1 MDELEEIPSI
11 LADVAHMPARVK
23 CACLRMAK
31 GNARKKG
38 LAANARHVM
47 NNRFRF
53 DAPSVADEEELDD
66 QLVAYNLQ
74 KVPCRQEEPLLNS
87 AAAPIMKKELVG
99 GVLACSILW
108 NILSIESVWVAENYR
123 GQGIAARL
131 LKRSR
136 EEEAKAAGCYM
147 AQLDTFDFQAPG
159 FYEKQGYEIFG
170 TLIMHQRDIHI
181 IT

>member
-1 MDELEEIPSI
+1 
-11 LADVAHMPARVK
+11 
-23 CACLRMAK
+23 
-31 GNARKKG
+31 
-38 LAANARHVM
+38 M

-66 QLVAYNLQ
+66 QLVAYNLR
-74 KVPCRQEEPLLNS
+74 KVPCRQGEPFVKFCRCAYNE
-87 AAAPIMKKELVG
+87 KNELVG

-123 GQGIAARL
+123 GRGIAARL
-131 LKRSR
+131 LKEV

-170 TLIMHQRDIHI
+170 TLTNAPKGHTHYYMKK
-181 IT
+181 TL

>member
-1 MDELEEIPSI
+1 
-11 LADVAHMPARVK
+11 
-23 CACLRMAK
+23 
-31 GNARKKG
+31 
-38 LAANARHVM
+38 M

-66 QLVAYNLQ
+66 QLVAYNLR
-74 KVPCRQEEPLLNS
+74 KVPCRQGEPFVKFCRCAYNE
-87 AAAPIMKKELVG
+87 KNELVG

-131 LKRSR
+131 LKEV

-159 FYEKQGYEIFG
+159 FYEKQGYRCFGALEPCFG
-170 TLIMHQRDIHI
+170 THGQYFFCKEL
-181 IT
+181 

>member
-1 MDELEEIPSI
+1 
-11 LADVAHMPARVK
+11 
-23 CACLRMAK
+23 
-31 GNARKKG
+31 
-38 LAANARHVM
+38 M

-66 QLVAYNLQ
+66 QLVAYNLR
-74 KVPCRQEEPLLNS
+74 KVPCRQGEPFVKFCRCAYNEKNETGRRCTGMQYPLEH
-87 AAAPIMKKELVG
+87 P
-99 GVLACSILW
+99 
-108 NILSIESVWVAENYR
+108 SIESVWVAENYR

-131 LKRSR
+131 LKEV

-170 TLIMHQRDIHI
+170 TLTNAPKGHTHYYMKK
-181 IT
+181 TL

>member
-1 MDELEEIPSI
+1 
-11 LADVAHMPARVK
+11 
-23 CACLRMAK
+23 
-31 GNARKKG
+31 
-38 LAANARHVM
+38 M

-66 QLVAYNLQ
+66 QLVAYNLR
-74 KVPCRQEEPLLNS
+74 KVPCRQGEPFVKFCRCAYNE
-87 AAAPIMKKELVG
+87 KNELVG

-131 LKRSR
+131 LKEV

-147 AQLDTFDFQAPG
+147 AQIRLIFRHQAFMKSRAMKYSVRLP
-159 FYEKQGYEIFG
+159 
-170 TLIMHQRDIHI
+170 MHQRDIHI